1 MYLMEQD
8 WIQITTSAGYL
19 FILLFLALILL
30 SVYQLRKL
38 SGLKKVLEASG
49 VNNGKVADEQNDS
62 DITADEDDDED
73 ELKSQLRAKTFDLAK
88 AAKEIKEKEE
98 VFNRLRDS
106 IMILRENPNGLE
118 RITREMLQI
127 IEGVSQDPDGTFEMQ
142 IDDLNQQL
150 YDKLKQNHPDLSA
163 NDLLLCAYIKMGFE
177 SKEIANMLHIKP
189 SSVYINRSRLRKKL
203 NLEPNDDL
211 YTYLNNRI

>member
-1 MYLMEQD
+1 MYLIEQD
-8 WIQITTSAGYL
+8 WIQITSSAGYL
-19 FILLFLALILL
+19 FILIFLALILL

-38 SGLKKVLEASG
+38 SGLKKVLEESG
-49 VNNGKVADEQNDS
+49 VSNEKAADEQNDS
-62 DITADEDDDED
+62 DITANEDDD

-98 VFNRLRDS
+98 VFSLLRDS
-106 IMILRENPNGLE
+106 IMILRENPNGLD
-118 RITREMLQI
+118 RITKEMLQI
-127 IEGVSQDPDGTFEMQ
+127 IDGVSQDPDGTFEMQ

-211 YTYLNNRI
+211 YTYLNTGI